1 MFGLSMRRKAPL
13 DKAHDEGGAGGA
25 PRLKRSIGLAL
36 GSGVARGWAHI
47 GVLAE
52 LEDAGLAPDIVCGSS
67 IGAVV
72 GGAFAAG
79 KLAEMEEFARS
90 TTLRR
95 MFGMLDVSLGGG
107 LFGGK
112 RLEARLAQ
120 SLGGMKIEDL
130 PRKFAAVATEVGTG
144 HEIWLSRGDLV
155 TAMRAS
161 YALPGVFEPVRM
173 DGRWLFDGALTN
185 PVPITACRALGAD
198 LVVAVNLNADSVGRG
213 TVIQDHVRLQ
223 ASHLGAGQEPTSER
237 GRMIAGGG
245 GSLGMAT
252 VMVDAF
258 NITQD
263 RITRSRLAGDPPDV
277 MLSVKAGRIGLF
289 EFHRADEAIACGR
302 EAARRAL
309 DDIREQIGQM
319 AAL

>member
-1 MFGLSMRRKAPL
+1 MFGLSILRKAPA
-13 DKAHDEGGAGGA
+13 DKAHDDGGAGGA
-25 PRLKRSIGLAL
+25 PRLRRTIGLAL

-120 SLGGMKIEDL
+120 SLGGLKIEEL
-130 PRKFAAVATEVGTG
+130 PRRFAAVATEVGTG

-198 LVVAVNLNADSVGRG
+198 LVIAVNLNADSVGRG

-223 ASHLGAGQEPTSER
+223 SEEPTSAK
-237 GRMIAGGG
+237 GRLIAGGG

-277 MLSVKAGRIGLF
+277 MIPVKAARIGLF
-289 EFHRADEAIACGR
+289 EFHRADEAIALGR
-302 EAARRAL
+302 DAARRAL
-309 DDIREQIGQM
+309 PDIHEQIGQM
-319 AAL
+319 ATL

>member
-1 MFGLSMRRKAPL
+1 MFGLTKLRKGSTE
-13 DKAHDEGGAGGA
+13 KAHDEGGAGGA
-25 PRLKRSIGLAL
+25 PRLRRKIGLAL

-52 LEDAGLAPDIVCGSS
+52 LEEAGLAPDIVCGSS

-72 GGAFAAG
+72 GGCYAAG
-79 KLAEMEEFARS
+79 KLAELQSFALS

-95 MFGMLDVSLGGG
+95 MFAMLDVSLSGG
-107 LFGGK
+107 LFGGR
-112 RLEARLAQ
+112 RLEARLAE
-120 SLGGMKIEDL
+120 SVGGMQIEDL
-130 PRKFAAVATEVGTG
+130 PRRFSAVATEVGTG
-144 HEIWLSRGDLV
+144 HEIWIGHGELV

-161 YALPGVFEPVRM
+161 YALPGVFEPVRV

-198 LVVAVNLNADSVGRG
+198 MVIAVNLNADSVGRG

-223 ASHLGAGQEPTSER
+223 RSETAPDHAAR
-237 GRMIAGGG
+237 PAR

-277 MLSVKAGRIGLF
+277 MVPVRVGRIGLF
-289 EFHRADEAIACGR
+289 EFHRAEEAIALGR
-302 EAARRAL
+302 EAARRAVP
-309 DDIREQIGQM
+309 DIMEQLGQM
-319 AAL
+319 ATL

>member
-1 MFGLSMRRKAPL
+1 MFGLSMRRKVPL
-13 DKAHDEGGAGGA
+13 DKAHDDGGAGGA
-25 PRLKRSIGLAL
+25 PRPKRAIGLAL

-52 LEDAGLAPDIVCGSS
+52 LEEAGLAPDIVCGSS

-72 GGAFAAG
+72 GGAFAAD
-79 KLAEMEEFARS
+79 KLDEMEDFARS

-120 SLGGMKIEDL
+120 SLGGLRIEDL
-130 PRKFAAVATEVGTG
+130 PRKFSAVATEVGTG
-144 HEIWLSRGDLV
+144 HEIWLARGDLV

-223 ASHLGAGQEPTSER
+223 GAQEPTSER

-277 MLSVKAGRIGLF
+277 MIPVKAGKIGLF

-302 EAARRAL
+302 DAARRIIPE
-309 DDIREQIGQM
+309 IREQIGQM
-319 AAL
+319 AQL

>member
-1 MFGLSMRRKAPL
+1 MLGLPKFRKASADDAAGQPPQASRGRPL
-13 DKAHDEGGAGGA
+13 
-25 PRLKRSIGLAL
+25 LGLAL

-47 GVLAE
+47 GVLQE
-52 LEDAGLAPDIVCGSS
+52 LEANGLSPDIVCGSS

-72 GGAFAAG
+72 GGAYAAG

-90 TTLRR
+90 TTVRR
-95 MFGMLDVSLGGG
+95 MFAMLDFSFGGG
-107 LFGGK
+107 LFGGR

-120 SLGGMKIEDL
+120 SLGGMKIETL
-130 PRKFAAVATEVGTG
+130 PRRFAAVATEVGTG
-144 HEIWLSRGDLV
+144 HEIWISRGDLV

-161 YALPGVFEPVRM
+161 YALPGVFEPVRVE
-173 DGRWLFDGALTN
+173 GRWLFDGALVN

-198 LVVAVNLNADSVGRG
+198 MVVAVNLNADSVGRG
-213 TVIQDHVRLQ
+213 TVIQDHVRLESEGTG
-223 ASHLGAGQEPTSER
+223 ASEPARSKR
-237 GRMIAGGG
+237 GRILVGDGA
-245 GSLGMAT
+245 SLGMAT

-277 MLSVKAGRIGLF
+277 MIAARLSRIGLF
-289 EFHRADEAIACGR
+289 EFHRAEEAIALGR
-302 EAARRAL
+302 EATRRAVA
-309 DDIREQIGQM
+309 DIREQLGEM

>member
-1 MFGLSMRRKAPL
+1 MFGLSLLRKAPA
-13 DKAHDEGGAGGA
+13 DKAHDDGGAGGA

-79 KLAEMEEFARS
+79 KLPEMEEFARS

-120 SLGGMKIEDL
+120 SLGGMKIETL
-130 PRKFAAVATEVGTG
+130 PRRFAAVATEVGTG

-198 LVVAVNLNADSVGRG
+198 LVIAVNLNADSVGRG

-223 ASHLGAGQEPTSER
+223 GDEPTSAR

-263 RITRSRLAGDPPDV
+263 RITRSRLAGDPPDI
-277 MLSVKAGRIGLF
+277 MLPVKVGRIGLF
-289 EFHRADEAIACGR
+289 EFHRADEAIALGR
-302 EAARRAL
+302 EAARRAVP
-309 DDIREQIGQM
+309 DIREQIGQM
-319 AAL
+319 ATL